1 MLDKKFKIYLY
12 FCVFAFFFL
21 LGIVLFYS
29 FGYKYSIEEKKAVQ
43 TGAIII
49 KTHPEEVDIYK
60 NDFLYE
66 NNRTI
71 VNLFSDFVK
80 IDNLKI
86 GKYNIKVKKEEY
98 FDWEKNIN
106 VEGGVVTELKNIV
119 LLKKKYNKNIIL
131 SKIGIS
137 PDENNIWTNNN
148 KNKIAYKKEG
158 GKMLNLAIFSFDSN
172 EEKIVVDFNKVPF
185 NRIQKGYSLDNV
197 IFSEDDTKIILK
209 IVTTTKTIWYLV
221 DMENKN
227 RIYDLTAILKE
238 NEEIKNRW
246 NFSFGKSLFY
256 TKNNILYKFDYS
268 KTFSEKLLEDVN
280 SFLIQNDYI
289 YFLNSNDNKL
299 RYIDINNLSNIKNVI
314 VMPEDFNSKLLSKII
329 RTDKN
334 TYLILSSSGKL
345 YFINNRNKISLI
357 NSSVKKANFYYND
370 ERIIYS
376 NDHEIWIYYIKEKIS
391 QPSKKEFTNEL
402 ITRFSGNIS
411 NVFLYKDEEH
421 LFYKEG
427 DVFKFLE
434 IDDRDKRN
442 IFEIM
447 KIDNDDIFYLRDA
460 NSLYYIK
467 NNRLIQIDL
476 EEE

>member
-106 VEGGVVTELKNIV
+106 VEGGTVTELKNIV

-131 SKIGIS
+131 SKIGIGS
-137 PDENNIWTNNN
+137 DENNVWVNNN
-148 KNKIAYKKEG
+148 KNKIAYKKES

-172 EEKIVVDFNKVPF
+172 EEKIVVDLNKVPF
-185 NRIQKGYSLDNV
+185 SRIQKGYSLDNV

-209 IVTTTKTIWYLV
+209 IVTTTKTVWYLV

-246 NFSFGKSLFY
+246 NFFFGKSLFY

-268 KTFSEKLLEDVN
+268 KIFSEKLLEDVN
-280 SFLIQNDYI
+280 SFLIQNDHI
-289 YFLNSNDNKL
+289 YFFSSNDSEL
-299 RYIDINNLSNIKNVI
+299 YYSDINNLSDVRNIT
-314 VMPEDFNSKLLSKII
+314 VMPEDFNFKLLSKII

-345 YFINNRNKISLI
+345 YFINNRNKVSLI
-357 NSSVKKANFYYND
+357 NSSVKEANFYYND
-370 ERIIYS
+370 ERIIYN
-376 NDHEIWIYYIKEKIS
+376 NDHEIWIYYIKEKIL

-447 KIDNDDIFYLRDA
+447 KIDNDNIFYSRDA

-476 EEE
+476 DEK

>member
-1 MLDKKFKIYLY
+1 M
-12 FCVFAFFFL
+12 
-21 LGIVLFYS
+21 LFYS
-29 FGYKYSIEEKKAVQ
+29 FGYKYNIEEKKTVR

-49 KTHPEEVDIYK
+49 KTYPEKVDIYK
-60 NDFLYE
+60 NDLLYK

-71 VNLFSDFVK
+71 VNLFSDFIK

-86 GKYNIKVKKEEY
+86 GKYNIKAKKEGY
-98 FDWEKNIN
+98 FSWEKNIN
-106 VEGGVVTELKNIV
+106 VRGGTVTELKNIV
-119 LLKKKYNKNIIL
+119 LLKKNYNKNIIL

-137 PDENNIWTNNN
+137 LNENNVWTNNN
-148 KNKIAYKKEG
+148 KNKIAYKKENG
-158 GKMLNLAIFSFDSN
+158 EKLSLNIFSFNKN
-172 EEKIVVDFNKVPF
+172 EEKIVVDLNKVPF
-185 NRIQKGYSLDNV
+185 SRIQKGYSLDNV

-268 KTFSEKLLEDVN
+268 NIFSEKLLEDVN
-280 SFLIQNDYI
+280 SFLIQNDHI

-299 RYIDINNLSNIKNVI
+299 RYSDINNLSDIKNVT
-314 VMPEDFNSKLLSKII
+314 VMPEDFNFKLLSKII
-329 RTDKN
+329 RNDTN
-334 TYLILSSSGKL
+334 HYLILSSSGKL
-345 YFINNRNKISLI
+345 YFINNRNKVSLI

-427 DVFKFLE
+427 DVFKFSE

-447 KIDNDDIFYLRDA
+447 KIDNDNIFYLRDA
-460 NSLYYIK
+460 NSLYYIE

-476 EEE
+476 EDE